1 MQWDPKIGWALVL
14 AVFLE
19 SAAALMW
26 AGRAAE
32 RITGVERELTTL
44 ERVGERLARVEAE
57 LVAARSQLA
66 RIEEKV
72 DR

>member
-1 MQWDPKIGWALVL
+1 MQWDPKVGWALVL

-32 RITGVERELTTL
+32 RISGVERELTAL
-44 ERVGERLARVEAE
+44 DRVGERLARAAAVRGREAGA
-57 LVAARSQLA
+57 LG
-66 RIEEKV
+66 
-72 DR
+72 D